1 MQKLKVEYIDIET
14 ITPYAGNAKEHPPE
28 QVEQIMD
35 SISEFGMN
43 DPIAIYGKDNI
54 IVEGHGRWLAC
65 SLMDMKEV
73 PVIRL
78 DHMTD
83 EQRRAYTLVHN
94 KLTMNTDFNLDQL
107 EIELSQIEEIDMS
120 AFGFEVDE
128 PEERVPGEDDD
139 FDAPLPTVP
148 NTKPGQIYQLGD
160 HRLMVGDS
168 TKEDDVAALMDGEE
182 ADLCVTDPPYNVN
195 IENSDGMTIENDN
208 MAGYAFTEFLTSAF
222 RNMERVLAKG
232 APFYIYYAS
241 RTAAEFLQA
250 LEDNQL
256 EVREQLIWVKN
267 TFVLGRSDYHWQ
279 HEPILYGWKE
289 GPHYFTESRKESTTI
304 EIPEAPDLDHL
315 KKEEAIKLLKDIYA
329 TSASTIMREKKP
341 AADDMHPTMKPI
353 PLLTYQ
359 IQNSSRKGDV
369 VLDLFGGSGSTLI
382 ACEQTGRKCR
392 IMEYDPRYA
401 DVIIERYERF
411 TGDNAVLLKDAT
423 PNESTE
429 E

>member
-1 MQKLKVEYIDIET
+1 MLNIEYVDIET
-14 ITPYAGNAKEHPPE
+14 LTPYEGNAKEHPPE
-28 QVEQIMD
+28 QIEQIIE
-35 SISEFGMN
+35 SIEQFGMN
-43 DPIAIYGKDNI
+43 DPIAVYGENNL

-73 PVIRL
+73 PIIRL
-78 DHMTD
+78 DHLDD
-83 EQRRAYTLVHN
+83 EQRRAYTIVHN
-94 KLTMNTDFNLDQL
+94 KLTMNSDFDLDKL
-107 EIELSQIEEIDMS
+107 EIELSQIENIDMS
-120 AFGFEVDE
+120 DFGFEIDE
-128 PEERVPGEDDD
+128 PEERITGQDDD
-139 FDAPLPTVP
+139 FDAPLPP
-148 NTKPGQIYQLGD
+148 EPKSKRGQIYQLGD

-168 TKEDDVAALMDGEE
+168 TSSEDVEALMDGEK

-208 MAGYAFTEFLTSAF
+208 MAGYAFLEFLTAAF
-222 RNMERVLAKG
+222 GNMEEALAEG

-241 RTAAEFLQA
+241 RTAAAFLQA
-250 LEDNQL
+250 LENNRL

-304 EIPEAPDLDHL
+304 EIPEAPDFDHM
-315 KKEEAIKLLKDIYA
+315 KKDEAIELLRNIYNVSP
-329 TSASTIMREKKP
+329 TTIMREKKP
-341 AADDMHPTMKPI
+341 SADDMHPTMKPI

-359 IQNSSRKGDV
+359 IQNSSRKGDI

-382 ACEQTGRKCR
+382 ACEQTGRSCR
-392 IMEYDPRYA
+392 MMEYDPRYA

-411 TGDNAVLLKDAT
+411 TGDDARLIREAE
-423 PNESTE
+423 PE
-429 E
+429 